1 MSSFYNKFIALCARD
16 GKTPSAVAKDVGFSR
31 AAPNGW
37 KNGKAPQ
44 DVTIAAVAAY
54 FGVPV
59 SYFNEESDSDLP
71 VISLPATKTA
81 ADMEQL
87 FTAATDEQKIEW
99 AARLISSLSDNQQAA
114 LIQRIMFK
122 K

>member
-1 MSSFYNKFIALCARD
+1 MDFYQSFLRLCADR
-16 GKTPSAVAKDVGFSR
+16 TISPSKAALEMGFSKSTVSH
-31 AAPNGW
+31 W
-37 KNGKAPQ
+37 KAGGG
-44 DVTIAAVAAY
+44 VTDTTMRKVAAY
-54 FGVPV
+54 FDVPL
-59 SYFNEESDSDLP
+59 SYFIETSVGYVP
-71 VISLPATKTA
+71 TPAPKSP
-81 ADMEQL
+81 ADEEQL